1 MSRDNLR
8 ELPDYVSVPEE
19 GISTKEMYRVMY
31 TVVSQDE

>member
-8 ELPDYVSVPEE
+8 ELPDDVSVPEE